1 MQLNEF
7 LRDIRKQNGKS
18 ITQVAKEIGITKQYI
33 SAIELSKRKPTL
45 KLMKLFANYY
55 NVKLEYLIE
64 LYDKSI

>member
-7 LRDIRKQNGKS
+7 LRDIREQNGKS

-33 SAIELSKRKPTL
+33 SAIELGKRKPTL

>member
-33 SAIELSKRKPTL
+33 SAIELGKRKPTL